1 MSLCCSLCLFVS
13 WHTCL
18 GNKGQRRMGFLIV
31 AHPAMGSKE
40 LTQLFFGYIF
50 QSRDSVLS
58 LRSDWFQFQPMNE
71 FLSAPSYTLFTVVL
85 IYPQRTK
92 SLPPPSIDDKHR
104 EVRQLLLHSTRLTDL
119 YCCQGSTSGSRQTL
133 ICTAV

>member
-1 MSLCCSLCLFVS
+1 
-13 WHTCL
+13 
-18 GNKGQRRMGFLIV
+18 MGFLIV

-92 SLPPPSIDDKHR
+92 SLPPLP
-104 EVRQLLLHSTRLTDL
+104 
-119 YCCQGSTSGSRQTL
+119 
-133 ICTAV
+133 